1 MSYYNIKKPNFK
13 ATLSLIDQQSFDYPI
28 NLNSITTQKDGQVKE
43 ITINPLQS
51 YFLKGRPGRG
61 KTALAV
67 HIAKEWLARFEAYQ
81 NDKFDQFSNG
91 DGAFTYQWN
100 DDMYLGKVNFVP
112 MNQLITCINDGFG
125 MKSSDE
131 AQAIYKRW
139 CEMPFLI
146 IDDLGKE
153 KLSEFRI
160 EKVFNL
166 LNARYENQLQT
177 VITTNFN
184 LSTLAELGYSE
195 ALISRILSLCG
206 PDNVI
211 EVYSSVDYRMAS
223 KSIETKFENC

>member
-1 MSYYNIKKPNFK
+1 MKRLSIIEFLALRGSETNLRNI
-13 ATLSLIDQQSFDYPI
+13 
-28 NLNSITTQKDGQVKE
+28 
-43 ITINPLQS
+43 
-51 YFLKGRPGRG
+51 
-61 KTALAV
+61 
-67 HIAKEWLARFEAYQ
+67 
-81 NDKFDQFSNG
+81 
-91 DGAFTYQWN
+91 
-100 DDMYLGKVNFVP
+100 
-112 MNQLITCINDGFG
+112 G

-131 AQAIYKRW
+131 AQAIFKRW

-195 ALISRILSLCG
+195 ALISRIFSLCG
-206 PDNVI
+206 PENVI